1 MNDGALM
8 AQLLL
13 KFGLMEGGY
22 LVFISTSVRL
32 LTGIDGNE
40 FTVLEDVVLHDF

>member
-1 MNDGALM
+1 MNDSALM

-22 LVFISTSVRL
+22 LILISTSVRL
-32 LTGIDGNE
+32 LTSIDGND
-40 FTVLEDVVLHDF
+40 FTVLENVVLHDF